1 MPAGVAETDDF
12 FPMARAIAAGTR
24 PPATNRALAGSVPA
38 PILFS
43 SPFMPNPDL
52 SILVVDDAKFSS
64 AMIGRALSQA
74 GYQDIRFASSASEA
88 LQQLEQRPVSV
99 LLADWLM
106 PEMDGLELTA
116 RVRQL
121 DESINHYTYIV
132 LLTGKEGENVLGEA
146 FDRGVDDFVSKA
158 AMNEQLVPRIYAAD
172 RLCNTLQRLL
182 VENRLLTENIARMEE
197 RNLVDTLTGLGNP
210 RYLRQKLA
218 DSLRQ
223 VETRGGALCYL
234 LVGMPEAPVLRQRHG
249 EAFHREL
256 LLGVARRLQQLV
268 RYAGRAG
275 APGRAAFR
283 PDHPGGG
290 PARMLVEQLQA
301 AARRAQPE
309 GLQDQRRL
317 HQPESRHRH
326 ARPRQRGIAA
336 GHRRTAAAHRGPV
349 ARCLCQRQDRNLP
362 ATGTALD
369 FALSSAIR
377 SSHHD
382 LAYPRRR

>member
-132 LLTGKEGENVLGEA
+132 LLDVYKRQPLECSP
-146 FDRGVDDFVSKA
+146 VSASCLTSRFCSLSK
-158 AMNEQLVPRIYAAD
+158 
-172 RLCNTLQRLL
+172 
-182 VENRLLTENIARMEE
+182 VEI
-197 RNLVDTLTGLGNP
+197 
-210 RYLRQKLA
+210 
-218 DSLRQ
+218 
-223 VETRGGALCYL
+223 
-234 LVGMPEAPVLRQRHG
+234 
-249 EAFHREL
+249 
-256 LLGVARRLQQLV
+256 
-268 RYAGRAG
+268 
-275 APGRAAFR
+275 
-283 PDHPGGG
+283 
-290 PARMLVEQLQA
+290 
-301 AARRAQPE
+301 
-309 GLQDQRRL
+309 
-317 HQPESRHRH
+317 
-326 ARPRQRGIAA
+326 
-336 GHRRTAAAHRGPV
+336 
-349 ARCLCQRQDRNLP
+349 
-362 ATGTALD
+362 
-369 FALSSAIR
+369 LSHLSVM
-377 SSHHD
+377 S
-382 LAYPRRR
+382 PP

>member
-12 FPMARAIAAGTR
+12 FPMARATAAGTR

-268 RYAGRAG
+268 RPLDVLVRLDEQHFALIT
-275 APGRAAFR
+275 
-283 PDHPGGG
+283 
-290 PARMLVEQLQA
+290 LVEDLHECSSSSFK
-301 AARRAQPE
+301 RLHD
-309 GLQDQRRL
+309 GLNLRPSRPARL